1 MRERRM
7 TECFICLDDTPPLLT
22 KLCLCTDRAI
32 HPACQRALV
41 AKAPKADATLAAVC
55 GACKQEYRN
64 VSRHVVHRTNRLAYI
79 LLLCSVMSLVS
90 LGGGIAELAS
100 YTLLSDREKYP
111 YVWMISLGVL
121 LLVVGVFAGG
131 FVAIHLLLPLWQ
143 GHPLQTLLCDTRLE
157 VRIHNL

>member
-1 MRERRM
+1 M
-7 TECFICLDDTPPLLT
+7 TECFICLDDAPPLLT
-22 KLCLCTDRAI
+22 RLCLCTDRAI

-79 LLLCSVMSLVS
+79 LLLTSVFFLVS
-90 LGGGIAELAS
+90 LAGGIAELVS
-100 YTLLSDREKYP
+100 YTFLAPHEKYP
-111 YVWMISLGVL
+111 YVWMISFGVL
-121 LLVVGVFAGG
+121 LLVLALFAGG
-131 FVAIHLLLPLWQ
+131 FVAIHLLLPLWR